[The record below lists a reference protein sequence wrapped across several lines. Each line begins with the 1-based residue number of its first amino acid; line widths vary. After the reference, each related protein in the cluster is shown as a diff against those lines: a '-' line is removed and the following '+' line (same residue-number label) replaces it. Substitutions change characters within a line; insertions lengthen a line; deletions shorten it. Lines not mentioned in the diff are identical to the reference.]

1 MTIASVLVD
10 KQRQLLS
17 LVTDS
22 ANDPKGVSRSLFFI
36 YFLFCFPFL
45 FLLSRV
51 ADSANDPKGVSRSLF
66 FFCRVWQSAV
76 ADSGNDANRIAMRLF
91 ARVSVCFYYSISLLY
106 YSTRLVLLQ
115 FYWY

>member
-1 MTIASVLVD
+1 MS
-10 KQRQLLS
+10 R
-17 LVTDS
+17 VTDS
-22 ANDPKGVSRSLFFI
+22 ANDAKGVQGLFLYILFFI
-36 YFLFCFPFL
+36 SIFIFV
-45 FLLSRV
+45 V
-51 ADSANDPKGVSRSLF
+51 ACGRQRQRSQGRFKVSF

-115 FYWY
+115 FYWC